1 MGLPSWCCEMV
12 HGVECELVID
22 DAYDAGPNAGRRAE
36 AAPEVAMPERGI
48 ESTLPGW
55 ISRREEAR
63 VGADFYNFD
72 DGLADHGDDEL
83 DSSDEENP
91 WLALRMAPLSL
102 ESPEPNN

>member
-1 MGLPSWCCEMV
+1 M
-12 HGVECELVID
+12 ID

-36 AAPEVAMPERGI
+36 AASEVVMPERGI

-91 WLALRMAPLSL
+91 WLALRTAPLSL